1 MIYLRSFLFEFLF
14 YTWMALLAVASC
26 IGGIFYYSSPIACG
40 RAWDWGTRILLR
52 VFCGISIEIRG
63 HHNLPKGACIVACKH
78 QSTLEVVLFFRLLE
92 NPVYTLKAE
101 LAKMP
106 LMRFSVRRA
115 GAIPIER
122 SAGAA
127 ALRKLIKA
135 SQESFEKGFQVL
147 IFPEGT
153 RTQPRTRGK
162 FNPGVAAVYSRC
174 DVPVVP
180 VALNTGS
187 FWARRTLRKNP
198 GKVIVEFLPPIA
210 PGMDRKL
217 FQKLL
222 ENTIEEATEKLEL
235 ESPGPQPGEE

>member
-1 MIYLRSFLFEFLF
+1 MTLLRDGGHVYNIRFINCVQKKNAAVYFSFLP
-14 YTWMALLAVASC
+14 
-26 IGGIFYYSSPIACG
+26 GP
-40 RAWDWGTRILLR
+40 
-52 VFCGISIEIRG
+52 
-63 HHNLPKGACIVACKH
+63 
-78 QSTLEVVLFFRLLE
+78 
-92 NPVYTLKAE
+92 
-101 LAKMP
+101 
-106 LMRFSVRRA
+106 
-115 GAIPIER
+115 
-122 SAGAA
+122 
-127 ALRKLIKA
+127 
-135 SQESFEKGFQVL
+135 VL

-162 FNPGVAAVYSRC
+162 FNPGAAAIYSRC
-174 DVPVVP
+174 DVPVIP

-235 ESPGPQPGEE
+235 ESPAPQAGGE